1 MRENTKA
8 TSLEF
13 WSCSDLAKI
22 LTMVENFLRVCA
34 AFGAENGRIAIW
46 GDRPKFCWRA
56 ADQDQDAADGHE
68 NLAEA
73 SGTEKR
79 FAGAP
84 LPRSLKVL
92 EPLSGPTCHAN
103 PPRSQKVQSGSTGNA
118 NTPRSQ
124 KSPVRADW
132 QRQPPAPLLVVPRL
146 SHSQ

>member
-56 ADQDQDAADGHE
+56 ADQDQDARDGHE
-68 NLAEA
+68 NLVEA

-84 LPRSLKVL
+84 LTSPQDGQGPAGHAHRSKNFDRGTGDRKKFCWRAVDFASTRTRTSRPRPNLKA
-92 EPLSGPTCHAN
+92 G
-103 PPRSQKVQSGSTGNA
+103 KVQS
-118 NTPRSQ
+118 
-124 KSPVRADW
+124 
-132 QRQPPAPLLVVPRL
+132 
-146 SHSQ
+146 

>member
-1 MRENTKA
+1 M
-8 TSLEF
+8 EF

-68 NLAEA
+68 NLTDA

-84 LPRSLKVL
+84 LTSPQDGQGPAGHAHRSKNFDR
-92 EPLSGPTCHAN
+92 G
-103 PPRSQKVQSGSTGNA
+103 TGDRRDCA
-118 NTPRSQ
+118 QESKILTEAPGTEETAHR
-124 KSPVRADW
+124 RAKF
-132 QRQPPAPLLVVPRL
+132 
-146 SHSQ
+146 